1 MKHGAASVIRG
12 TMKATTTP
20 RPEPTHVETIT
31 AMGPAVFHPPIRSSL
46 VISVNGSEETNEDVS
61 FFLPYVHYQ

>member
-46 VISVNGSEETNEDVS
+46 VISVNGSEATNEDASVC
-61 FFLPYVHYQ
+61 LPCDDYE